1 MNILS
6 ITGILPIPGVLTH
19 NDFVFHIYKIY
30 REKYPADSV
39 EIIRTTQY
47 KTNIKKIIRSQT
59 DLDKLRKKYVW
70 DIFGF
75 KVTIFP
81 FYSMRRLRNT
91 NALAAFSAYFL
102 NKKRLH
108 QIISD
113 FKPDLIHAQYVF
125 PDGCMAYLLK
135 KRFNI
140 PYVITT
146 HGELFYFSHFLARKI
161 GLRVLKSASY
171 VIPINYSSYIYFK
184 NAGVKPIKYLPL
196 GFNRSFLHEPKPV
209 SEGKVH
215 IVTVAELI
223 RLKNIDKV
231 ILALKKISPEK
242 SFTYTIIGKGPE
254 KSRLTALVQ
263 KLGLSDTVTFIDF
276 VPHDQI
282 ASELY
287 KYDIFIMPSYLETF
301 GRVYFEAMAMGIPII
316 CAKNTGIFGFFKEG
330 EQGLSVDHRK
340 TSDIAEKL
348 EYLISNPVE
357 RAKIGNAGK
366 QLVENYTW
374 ETIIEEIH
382 QIYDT
387 VADSKSITNE

>member
-30 REKYPADSV
+30 RDKYPADSV

-59 DLDKLRKKYVW
+59 DLDKLKKKYVW

-75 KVTIFP
+75 RVSIFP
-81 FYSMRRLRNT
+81 FYSMRRARNT

-102 NKKRLH
+102 NKKRLN
-108 QIISD
+108 QIISE

-125 PDGCMAYLLK
+125 PDGCVAYFLK

-146 HGELFYFSHFLARKI
+146 HGELFYFKHFLARKI
-161 GLRVLKSASY
+161 GLMVLKNASY
-171 VIPINYSSYIYFK
+171 VIPINYSSYQYFTK
-184 NAGVKPIKYLPL
+184 AGVKPIKYLPL
-196 GFNRSFLHEPKPV
+196 GFNKSFLFDPKPISAGTV
-209 SEGKVH
+209 R

-223 RLKNIDKV
+223 RLKNIDRV
-231 ILALKKISPEK
+231 IMALKKISPEL

-254 KSRLTALVQ
+254 KNRLVALVQ
-263 KLGLSDTVTFIDF
+263 KLGLSDRVSFIEYI
-276 VPHDQI
+276 PHDKI

-330 EQGLSVDHRK
+330 EQGLSVDHRN

-348 EYLISNPVE
+348 EFLISNPSE
-357 RAKIGNAGK
+357 RARIGKAGK

-382 QIYDT
+382 QIYET
-387 VADSKSITNE
+387 VIDSKSKTNE